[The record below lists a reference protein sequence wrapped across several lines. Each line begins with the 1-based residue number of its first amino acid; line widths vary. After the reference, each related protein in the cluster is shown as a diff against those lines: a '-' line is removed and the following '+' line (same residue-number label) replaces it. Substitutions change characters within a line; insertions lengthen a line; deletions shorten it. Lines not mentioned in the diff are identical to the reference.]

1 MPELSRDA
9 FLSIELFVHFH
20 DRARADFFR
29 FVDLGLDCSL
39 DLAKSLLVLLVVP
52 IRQRCKMYR
61 QILARELTFLD
72 AFLTAIKNLL
82 HFFDPAEDVIL
93 IVNSCVHYEK

>member
-1 MPELSRDA
+1 M
-9 FLSIELFVHFH
+9 HFH
-20 DRARADFFR
+20 DRVRADFFR
-29 FVDLGLDCSL
+29 FVDLRLDCPL

-52 IRQRCKMYR
+52 IRQRCKIYR
-61 QILARELTFLD
+61 QILADELTFLV
-72 AFLTAIKNLL
+72 AFLDVIKNLL